1 VQGFIAAGKFNVPVL
16 EITQPADVG
25 IGSFHNHF
33 DCKEQLFQAALNEIL
48 DVHGS

>member
-1 VQGFIAAGKFNVPVL
+1 MQGFIAAGKFNVPVL

-25 IGSFHNHF
+25 IGSFYNHF
-33 DCKEQLFQAALNEIL
+33 DCKEQLQAALNEIL